1 MVAKNHGARRV
12 PAELGKGRPGLLNGV
27 AEVSCSGLSRE
38 ATVWIF
44 PER

>member
-1 MVAKNHGARRV
+1 MVANHGVRRV
-12 PAELGKGRPGLLNGV
+12 LAELGKGRSGLLNGV
-27 AEVSCSGLSRE
+27 VEVSCSGPSRE

>member
-1 MVAKNHGARRV
+1 MVRNHGARRV

-27 AEVSCSGLSRE
+27 VEVSCSGLSRE

-44 PER
+44 LER